1 MTPELLR
8 IVLHSGKHLGKRYFT
23 LYACPRKEYYC
34 PRHYLELLKG
44 NIFDHLHWFICACD
58 NVFLGKWNT
67 VKSIIRTFTCIADAS
82 LGHTKSVEHSLCTT
96 STDAEILLCLDAFRR
111 LIFCA
116 QTHARKCRHMH
127 VDERTRIQDSSAALH
142 VQAVTYMF
150 RPWVSLPANPCPIL
164 VAFKIQKYSW
174 HLIDC
179 FQNPAHQPTALRT
192 SISLGGLLD
201 SCICFIESH
210 GFTMVFISCR

>member
-1 MTPELLR
+1 MTRVLWEAITVLDWCTTLFLIVRVFKTYQVLRHNGLSVTPELLR

-67 VKSIIRTFTCIADAS
+67 VKSIIRTFTYIADAS

-96 STDAEILLCLDAFRR
+96 STDAENFLCLDAFRH

-116 QTHARKCRHMH
+116 QMHARGRTHTHARLFSCPPCPSCCL
-127 VDERTRIQDSSAALH
+127 DLE
-142 VQAVTYMF
+142 
-150 RPWVSLPANPCPIL
+150 SLSPPIL
-164 VAFKIQKYSW
+164 VPSW
-174 HLIDC
+174 
-179 FQNPAHQPTALRT
+179 
-192 SISLGGLLD
+192 
-201 SCICFIESH
+201 
-210 GFTMVFISCR
+210 